1 MNKLWFFIAILS
13 IFVNVLFTAA
23 FTSLLNQQKDDKKD
37 MPNSNVYPFLSK
49 RIFAE
54 NQNDIL
60 INFIPLRTAMRE
72 YVDKQNGEVGVY
84 FEYLPSGI
92 SIGVNDKLEAR
103 LASLIKIPVVMA
115 VYRQIE
121 EGKLTKGQILT
132 VGNNDIN
139 KLFGDLWKR
148 GAGSQITVEEA
159 VRLSLADSD
168 NTATRT
174 LVSALPQGAIDDV
187 FDSLD
192 IPKDKTGDLPVI
204 SPKNYSSILRAL
216 YLSSYL
222 TKQNSNEIIEIL
234 TGTKFNDTLPA
245 GIPEHVKV
253 AHKIGIFN
261 QKDDEKIFS
270 DCGIIYVPQRTY
282 LLCIMAKT
290 NEEKAREHMRHLSK
304 MVYGYIVA
312 TKSGGQN

>member
-1 MNKLWFFIAILS
+1 MNRPWFFVAILS
-13 IFVNVLFTAA
+13 IFVNLLFAVA
-23 FTSLLNQQKDDKKD
+23 FVSLLNQQKDGEK
-37 MPNSNVYPFLSK
+37 NVSDTASSYSFLSK

-72 YVDKQNGEVGVY
+72 YVGKQNGDLGVY

-92 SIGVNDKLEAR
+92 SIGVNDKLEVR

-115 VYRQIE
+115 VYKQIE
-121 EGKLTKGQILT
+121 EGKLKKDQVLT
-132 VGNNDIN
+132 VGENDIN

-148 GAGSQITVEEA
+148 GAGSQIAVEEA
-159 VRLSLADSD
+159 VKLSLVDSD

-192 IPKDKTGDLPVI
+192 IPKDKAGDLPVI

-216 YLSSYL
+216 YLASYL
-222 TKQNSNEIIEIL
+222 TKQNSNEIFEIL
-234 TGTKFNDTLPA
+234 TGTKFNDKLPA
-245 GIPEHVKV
+245 GIPENVKV
-253 AHKIGIFN
+253 AHKIGIFD
-261 QKDDEKIFS
+261 QKDAEKVFS
-270 DCGIIYVPQRTY
+270 DCGIFYVPNRPY
-282 LLCIMAKT
+282 LLCIMNKSS
-290 NEEKAREHMRHLSK
+290 EDEARERMQHLSK
-304 MVYGYIVA
+304 MVYGYIMSV
-312 TKSGGQN
+312 K